1 MVESNRWRGV
11 VMIVGAATCWGAMA
25 AVIKLLFRDRGV
37 DPLLLV
43 VIRAYLATLILFAG
57 LAIIAP
63 TRLRISRGGLRAAAL
78 VGIGGLLTNN
88 YLYFQAIHLTSVA
101 MALLLQYQAPV
112 LVAIYG
118 ALVSRQR
125 ISLRLGLSL
134 LLTVLGCALVVRIYD
149 PAAIRLNLVGVLA
162 GLGTAF
168 SFAFYILT
176 SRAALKTTG
185 SWTLVAYG
193 YLAASLAWLP
203 VVPPW
208 RILEVGFPLETWGGF
223 LAVATV
229 GTVIPFG
236 LFIGGLALP
245 PAGARQHPGDAGTRG
260 GSRRGVPHPGGDPV
274 APPDPRGAAGPGRG
288 RGGGAILTRSR
299 PSRGA
304 VYLEARRLMPSR
316 GRAVPRGPGG
326 GWWRAC

>member
-1 MVESNRWRGV
+1 MVGSNRWRGV
-11 VMIVGAATCWGAMA
+11 AMIVGAAVCWGTMA
-25 AVIKLLFRDRGV
+25 VVIKLLFRDRGV

-43 VIRAYLATLILFAG
+43 VIRAYLATVILFAG

-63 TRLRISRGGLRAAAL
+63 ARLRISGAGLRAAAI

-101 MALLLQYQAPV
+101 VALLLQYQAPV

-118 ALVSRQR
+118 VLVTRQPV
-125 ISLRLGLSL
+125 SLRLGLSL
-134 LLTVLGCALVVRIYD
+134 FLTVIGCALVVRIYD

-176 SRAALKTTG
+176 SRAALASMG

-203 VVPPW
+203 IIPPW
-208 RILEVGFPLETWGGF
+208 RILAAGFPLESWGGF

-236 LFIGGLALP
+236 LFISGLAYLPPTSAGILAMLEPVVAAVAAYMILGEILLPLQIVGGGLVL
-245 PAGARQHPGDAGTRG
+245 AGVLLVETG
-260 GSRRGVPHPGGDPV
+260 
-274 APPDPRGAAGPGRG
+274 
-288 RGGGAILTRSR
+288 
-299 PSRGA
+299 
-304 VYLEARRLMPSR
+304 
-316 GRAVPRGPGG
+316 
-326 GWWRAC
+326 

>member
-1 MVESNRWRGV
+1 
-11 VMIVGAATCWGAMA
+11 VGAAVCWGTMA

-37 DPLLLV
+37 DPLFLV
-43 VIRAYLATLILFAG
+43 VIRAYLATVILFAG

-63 TRLRISRGGLRAAAL
+63 ARLRISGAGLRAAAI

-118 ALVSRQR
+118 ALVTRQR
-125 ISLRLGLSL
+125 VSLRLGLSL
-134 LLTVLGCALVVRIYD
+134 FLTVIGCALVVRIYD

-176 SRAALKTTG
+176 SRAALASMG

-203 VVPPW
+203 MIPPW
-208 RILEVGFPLETWGGF
+208 QILAAGFPLESWGGF

-236 LFIGGLALP
+236 LFISGLAYLPPTSAGILAMLEPVVAAMAAYMILGEILLPLQIVGGGLVL
-245 PAGARQHPGDAGTRG
+245 AGVLLVETG
-260 GSRRGVPHPGGDPV
+260 
-274 APPDPRGAAGPGRG
+274 
-288 RGGGAILTRSR
+288 
-299 PSRGA
+299 
-304 VYLEARRLMPSR
+304 
-316 GRAVPRGPGG
+316 
-326 GWWRAC
+326 

>member
-57 LAIIAP
+57 LAIDRAGPAADHAREGFAP
-63 TRLRISRGGLRAAAL
+63 PHM

-88 YLYFQAIHLTSVA
+88 YLYFEAIHLTSVA

-118 ALVSRQR
+118 ALVSRKR
-125 ISLRLGLSL
+125 ISLRLALSL

-168 SFAFYILT
+168 
-176 SRAALKTTG
+176 ALPSTFWPVVRPSDHGSVDAGRRTGTWRPAWSGCRSSHHGG
-185 SWTLVAYG
+185 SWRWV
-193 YLAASLAWLP
+193 SL
-203 VVPPW
+203 W
-208 RILEVGFPLETWGGF
+208 RPG
-223 LAVATV
+223 AV
-229 GTVIPFG
+229 
-236 LFIGGLALP
+236 
-245 PAGARQHPGDAGTRG
+245 
-260 GSRRGVPHPGGDPV
+260 SW
-274 APPDPRGAAGPGRG
+274 
-288 RGGGAILTRSR
+288 RSR
-299 PSRGA
+299 PSGRSS
-304 VYLEARRLMPSR
+304 PSVSSS
-316 GRAVPRGPGG
+316 AD
-326 GWWRAC
+326 

>member
-1 MVESNRWRGV
+1 VVESNRWRGV

-25 AVIKLLFRDRGV
+25 AVIKLLFRERGV

-63 TRLRISRGGLRAAAL
+63 ARLRISRVGLRAAAL

-118 ALVSRQR
+118 ALVNRQR
-125 ISLRLGLSL
+125 VSFRLGLSL

-176 SRAALKTTG
+176 SRAALRSTG

-208 RILEVGFPLETWGGF
+208 RILAADFPLETWGGF

-236 LFIGGLALP
+236 LFIGGLAHLP
-245 PAGARQHPGDAGTRG
+245 PAPASILAMLEPVVAAVAAYLILGETLLPLQILGGLLVLAG
-260 GSRRGVPHPGGDPV
+260 VV
-274 APPDPRGAAGPGRG
+274 VVE
-288 RGGGAILTRSR
+288 RS
-299 PSRGA
+299 
-304 VYLEARRLMPSR
+304 
-316 GRAVPRGPGG
+316 
-326 GWWRAC
+326 